1 MINRA
6 LAYTTLYTYIHITD
20 NRYVNIF
27 HYLRSLFNR
36 LKLIGVG
43 FPFIILFVR
52 YISVYSFE
60 VARSVS

>member
-1 MINRA
+1 MLNRA
-6 LAYTTLYTYIHITD
+6 LAYTTLYTY

-27 HYLRSLFNR
+27 HYLRSLFR